1 MREVEFLKF
10 VIENLVK
17 HKEDIEIERT
27 EDELWVLLTL
37 KVNKED
43 MWVIIWK
50 KGNIVN
56 SIRALLK
63 IVWNKIG
70 KRINLKVLD

>member
-27 EDELWVLLTL
+27 EDEL
-37 KVNKED
+37 
-43 MWVIIWK
+43 
-50 KGNIVN
+50 
-56 SIRALLK
+56 
-63 IVWNKIG
+63 
-70 KRINLKVLD
+70 